1 MSDNVLQF
9 VKKPELPEIVYTP
22 TSETEEAQYELLKEY
37 AHRRA
42 RMLERQLC
50 TYIDALARVEDTE
63 TAMHYIEKFM
73 REAVD
78 EDLEKIRRAVRDGLK
93 IDVVFREMMLAKM
106 SADAPETLSNLRKDE
121 GHVDFIKGL
130 LADEAASS

>member
-1 MSDNVLQF
+1 MSDNILQF

-22 TSETEEAQYELLKEY
+22 SSETEEAQYELLQEY
-37 AHRRA
+37 AQRRA

-73 REAVD
+73 REVVD

-93 IDVVFREMMLAKM
+93 IDVVFRVMMFAKM
-106 SADAPETLSNLRKDE
+106 SAAAPETLRNLRKDE
-121 GHVDFIKGL
+121 GHVDFIRGL
-130 LADEAASS
+130 LADEAARS